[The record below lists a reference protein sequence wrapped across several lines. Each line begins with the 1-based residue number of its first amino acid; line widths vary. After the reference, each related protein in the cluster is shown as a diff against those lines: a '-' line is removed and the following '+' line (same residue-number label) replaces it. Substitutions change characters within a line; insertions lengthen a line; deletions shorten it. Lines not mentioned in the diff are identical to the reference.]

1 MVASRWAMSRYPNL
15 TGMLHACA
23 CVRACRP
30 MAGGNNIATY
40 SGDAT
45 HHLYLANNVY
55 RQAYGNDRGETTP
68 FLRHLYIKCIILPR
82 QARDKHRENS
92 KKNGVF

>member
-1 MVASRWAMSRYPNL
+1 
-15 TGMLHACA
+15 
-23 CVRACRP
+23 

-68 FLRHLYIKCIILPR
+68 FLRHLYIKMHYFTKTGSG
-82 QARDKHRENS
+82 QT
-92 KKNGVF
+92 